1 MTADADLRLIRA
13 SERTTDT
20 QQTSGMTREVAIAKE
35 GIWAAFVRTEPRMA
49 SGWHHHAAYET
60 AIYVV
65 KGRLRFE
72 FGAGGSHS
80 VEAGPGDF
88 IHVPPGAVH
97 RESNPGDSEGEIVVV
112 RAGAGAPNVN
122 VDGPA

>member
-1 MTADADLRLIRA
+1 MTADADLRLIRP

-20 QQTSGMTREVAIAKE
+20 QQTSGMTREVAVAN
-35 GIWAAFVRTEPRMA
+35 GAIWAAVVRTEPRMA

-60 AIYVV
+60 AIFVL

-72 FGAGGSHS
+72 FGVGGARS

-88 IHVPPGAVH
+88 VSVPPGAVH
-97 RESNPGDSEGEIVVV
+97 RESNPGDEEGELVVV
-112 RAGAGAPNVN
+112 RAGSGAPNVN

>member
-13 SERTTDT
+13 TERSTET

-60 AIYVV
+60 AIFVT

-72 FGAGGSHS
+72 FGRGGGSS
-80 VEAGPGDF
+80 IEAGPGDF

-97 RESNPGDSEGEIVVV
+97 RESNPGDVEGEIVVV
-112 RAGAGAPNVN
+112 RAGTGTPNVN
-122 VDGPA
+122 VEGPA

>member
-1 MTADADLRLIRA
+1 MTADGDLRLIRA

-20 QQTSGMTREVAIAKE
+20 QQTSGMTREVAVAKD

-60 AIYVV
+60 AIFVL

-72 FGAGGSHS
+72 FGSGGSRS
-80 VEAGPGDF
+80 IEAGPGDF
-88 IHVPPGAVH
+88 VSVPPGAVH
-97 RESNPGDSEGEIVVV
+97 RESNPGDEEGEIVVV
-112 RAGAGAPNVN
+112 RAGSGAPNVN